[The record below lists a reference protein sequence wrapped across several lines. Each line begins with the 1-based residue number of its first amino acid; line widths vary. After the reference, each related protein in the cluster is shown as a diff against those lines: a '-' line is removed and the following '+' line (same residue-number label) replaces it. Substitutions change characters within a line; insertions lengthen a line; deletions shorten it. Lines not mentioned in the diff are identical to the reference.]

1 MKNKLIR
8 EIRFLTVNYLLG
20 PMLGIFMCLLEAFGR
35 IKFINFERFPIWER
49 KLIIVANH
57 PSFLEPLIIPL
68 IGFPWINF
76 PWLFS
81 PLWSR
86 IKLSLSWFK
95 ELQKEFSLP
104 KKLIP
109 ANVPLR
115 SFYDPLYLRLFRG
128 MNVPIDKEGSA
139 HGRIRTVSALKK
151 ILANG
156 GRVLVFPE
164 GTRTFRSTEGT
175 RLRTENGNQ
184 LGELKDGAA
193 WLALRTGA
201 RVLPIW
207 VAGTD
212 RVLPD
217 SRFPFPRL
225 WHRIT
230 VKIVT
235 PFLVQGDTR
244 QEATMDITRALLQL
258 ADEQV

>member
-1 MKNKLIR
+1 MKNELIR

-20 PMLGIFMCLLEAFGR
+20 PMLGVLMCLLEAFGR

-57 PSFLEPLIIPL
+57 PSFLEPLILSL

-95 ELQKEFSLP
+95 ELQKEFSMP
-104 KKLIP
+104 KKLLP

-115 SFYDPLYLRLFRG
+115 SFYDPSYLRLFQG
-128 MNVPIDKEGSA
+128 INIPIDEKGSA
-139 HGRIRTVSALKK
+139 HSRIRTISALKK
-151 ILANG
+151 IMENG
-156 GRVLVFPE
+156 GRVLIFPE
-164 GTRTFRSTEGT
+164 GTRTFRSIEGS
-175 RLRTENGNQ
+175 RGRTGNGNQ

-193 WLALRTGA
+193 WLALRTKA
-201 RVLPIW
+201 KVLPIW

-212 RVLPD
+212 KVLPD
-217 SRFPFPRL
+217 SRFPLPRL

-230 VKIVT
+230 VKIGT
-235 PFLVQGDTR
+235 PFMIQGDTR
-244 QEATMDITRALLQL
+244 EEATLEITRALLEL
-258 ADEQV
+258 ADE